1 MYTWFMYS
9 LQDSASPIFDYL
21 LLFYDTAMIM
31 IILITS
37 MTMYLM
43 MSIMLNKFTN
53 RFLLQ
58 GHSIEII
65 WTMIPMFILLFLAI
79 PSLKVL
85 YSMDE
90 LWNPIYF
97 TIKIIGNQW
106 YWSYEYSEFS
116 KMKFDSYMESWSKK
130 YNFRLLDVDNRLI
143 LPTFL
148 PIRLLITSN
157 DVIHSWAI
165 PSLSIKLDAIP
176 GRINQIMFISSR
188 IGMFFGQCSEICGAN
203 HSFMPIMIESTN
215 FKQFINWINE

>member
-1 MYTWFMYS
+1 MFTWNMLT

-21 LLFYDTAMIM
+21 LLFYDTAMMMIIM
-31 IILITS
+31 ITS
-37 MTMYLM
+37 LTLYLM
-43 MSIMLNKFTN
+43 TNIMLNKFTN

-58 GHSIEII
+58 GHLIEII
-65 WTMIPMFILLFLAI
+65 WTIAPMFILLFLAI

-116 KMKFDSYMESWSKK
+116 KMKFDSYMSPWNNSF
-130 YNFRLLDVDNRLI
+130 NFRLLDTDNRLI
-143 LPTFL
+143 LPTFI

-165 PSLSIKLDAIP
+165 PSLGIKLDAIP
-176 GRINQIMFISSR
+176 GRINQIMYISTR
-188 IGMFFGQCSEICGAN
+188 IGVFFGQCSEICGAN

-215 FKQFINWINE
+215 FNHFIYWINK